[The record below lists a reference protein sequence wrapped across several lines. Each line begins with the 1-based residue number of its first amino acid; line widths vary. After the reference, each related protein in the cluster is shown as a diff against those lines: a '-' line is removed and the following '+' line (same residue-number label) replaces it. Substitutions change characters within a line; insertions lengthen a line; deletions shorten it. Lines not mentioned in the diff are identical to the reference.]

1 MLKKKDLSKHF
12 EDLTKIEIKK
22 HNDQILASNLALNN
36 LKDNISA
43 YENNLSAFRISLNNE
58 VGKVKKELEKQF
70 ISIFD
75 KLNEV
80 NSDIEEKTKVSDK
93 KDKYFEDSIENKVSV
108 DIYRKE
114 MAVIREMIETNK
126 TKLNQKLDMAINSLK
141 DSLQLMVNTINA
153 QLKQITSDL
162 YKTPSESQIVKN
174 DLSTQISTIKIEIDG
189 IRHELQ
195 IMRKTD
201 FIQEKHLE
209 DIYNIIKRMEQK

>member
-1 MLKKKDLSKHF
+1 MLKKKDLSKQF
-12 EDLTKIEIKK
+12 EDLTNIEIKK

-43 YENNLSAFRISLNNE
+43 YENNLSAFKISLNNE

-70 ISIFD
+70 ISIFE

-80 NSDIEEKTKVSDK
+80 NSDIEEKTKVSDR

-108 DIYRKE
+108 DIHKKE
-114 MAVIREMIETNK
+114 MAVIREIIEANK
-126 TKLNQKLDMAINSLK
+126 TKLNQKLDTAINSLK
-141 DSLQLMVNTINA
+141 DSLQLMINTINA

-189 IRHELQ
+189 IRRELQ

>member
-80 NSDIEEKTKVSDK
+80 NSDIEEKTKVSDR

-108 DIYRKE
+108 DIHKKE
-114 MAVIREMIETNK
+114 MAVIREIIEVNK
-126 TKLNQKLDMAINSLK
+126 TKLNQKLDTSINSLK

-189 IRHELQ
+189 IRRELQ

>member
-174 DLSTQISTIKIEIDG
+174 DLSMQISTIKIEIDG
-189 IRHELQ
+189 IRRELQ